1 MNLLKILFH
10 KYVLIISSLFGTGL
24 AFLCFFG
31 IKILLGNSS
40 LAKKIIKWKNKT
52 SFKDLAIE
60 MMKEDLRK
68 VSLK

>member
-1 MNLLKILFH
+1 MRPKD
-10 KYVLIISSLFGTGL
+10 
-24 AFLCFFG
+24 

-40 LAKKIIKWKNKT
+40 LAKKVIKWKNKT

-60 MMKEDLRK
+60 MMREDLRK